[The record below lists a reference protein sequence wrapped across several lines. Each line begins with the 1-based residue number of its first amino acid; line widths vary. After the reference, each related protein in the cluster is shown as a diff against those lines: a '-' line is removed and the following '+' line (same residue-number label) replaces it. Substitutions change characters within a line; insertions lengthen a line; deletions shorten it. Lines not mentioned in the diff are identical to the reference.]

1 MKIPRSIRINGV
13 DYTIKREPFLEMDF
27 HELAGKIDYN
37 KCEIYISTRL
47 EPNVQIQC
55 LTMWHEILHAIVRNA
70 QLELDDEEKVVEAFA
85 LGIYQVL
92 ADNAEWLFAEE
103 NIGI

>member
-1 MKIPRSIRINGV
+1 MKIPESIRINGV
-13 DYTIKREPFLEMDF
+13 DYKIKREPWLEMDF
-27 HELAGKIDYN
+27 HELCGKINYN
-37 KCEIYISTRL
+37 KCEIYLSTRL
-47 EPNVQIQC
+47 DPDLQMEC

-85 LGIYQVL
+85 MGIYQVL

-103 NIGI
+103 DIGL